1 MNKIRY
7 MIVDDQQIIR
17 EGLGGMLSREKDL
30 ELVGSAQNGAEA
42 VEKAISLNPDI
53 ILMDLRM
60 PELDGVEAIRRIRK
74 ICPHTKCIILTVYNN
89 DENIFEGIRAGAKA
103 YIMKDISQEELVH
116 VIRSVYEGKAYLQPE
131 LTSKLLEKLTDL
143 PELAPTSTG
152 RLSEREL
159 DILKQMAAGKSNKEI
174 AGSLFISEHTVK
186 THITNIFGKLEVNN
200 RAEAVTRAIQKGI
213 ITV

>member
-30 ELVGSAQNGAEA
+30 EMVGSAQNGAEA

-60 PELDGVEAIRRIRK
+60 PEMDGVEAIRRIRK
-74 ICPHTKCIILTVYNN
+74 ACPHTKCIILTVYNN

-103 YIMKDISQEELVH
+103 YIMKDISQEELVQ

-143 PELAPTSTG
+143 PELAPTATT

-186 THITNIFGKLEVNN
+186 THIANIFGKLEVNN
-200 RAEAVTRAIQKGI
+200 RAEAITRAIQKGI